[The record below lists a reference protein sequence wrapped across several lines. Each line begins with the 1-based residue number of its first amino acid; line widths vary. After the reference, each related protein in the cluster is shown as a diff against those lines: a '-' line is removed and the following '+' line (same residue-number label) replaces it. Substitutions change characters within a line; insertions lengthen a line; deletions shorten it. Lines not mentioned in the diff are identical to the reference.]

1 MFLYVLMEYDKRVYL
16 MQMWKDN
23 RLSVFST
30 FVAKRFIFN
39 QLPPAY

>member
-23 RLSVFST
+23 CLSVFGT
-30 FVAKRFIFN
+30 FVTKRFIFN
-39 QLPPAY
+39 